1 MFDFARKVGARGLL
15 VAAIAAGA
23 LLTSSPADARGG
35 YRGGGWHGG
44 GWGCCAIGL
53 GFYDPLWPGYYAG
66 GYWGP
71 GYPYYATP
79 PVTVIQQQPP
89 QAQAP
94 IQAAPQSYYYC
105 DNPGGYYPYVQ
116 SCSTPWR
123 QVPATPAAAPP
134 GQ

>member
-1 MFDFARKVGARGLL
+1 MFDFARKVGARGLV

-23 LLTSSPADARGG
+23 VLTSSPADARGYG
-35 YRGGGWHGG
+35 YRGGWHGG

-79 PVTVIQQQPP
+79 PVTVVQQPMP
-89 QAQAP
+89 AQAP
-94 IQAAPQSYYYC
+94 LQAAPQSYYYC

-116 SCSTPWR
+116 SCSVPWR
-123 QVPATPAAAPP
+123 QVPATPMAQP